1 MSDQKKIC
9 EFLTVITS
17 FGGCGLL
24 IVEKESGK
32 EAVLEK
38 TREQLLNN
46 DFKEYSDYVDI
57 MNVLSQGEE
66 KLFYVERADK
76 LDGFVLEIIA
86 EFEAG
91 MVSLANRKNNTGLIT
106 AHWHPTQTSF
116 IVIMSRRQV
125 EASYQ
130 RLFEYTKII
139 GSLNE

>member
-1 MSDQKKIC
+1 MPDQKKIC

-24 IVEKESGK
+24 IIEKESGK

-38 TREQLLNN
+38 AREQLLNN

-57 MNVLSQGEE
+57 MKALSQGEE
-66 KLFYVERADK
+66 KVFYVEHTNK
-76 LDGFVLEIIA
+76 LDGFVLEIIC

-91 MVSLANRKNNTGLIT
+91 MVSLADRKYNTGLIT
-106 AHWHPTQTSF
+106 AKWPPTQTSF

-125 EASYQ
+125 EASYK
-130 RLFEYTKII
+130 RLFQYTSLLA
-139 GSLNE
+139 SLNE